1 MASTCRR
8 LSVNIEVRSSNI
20 RQQVTEGDDMLKLN
34 DAERKV
40 LSQERGHSYNC
51 IRFRQEAVIGG
62 IGFMTNQLGATF
74 VAPGSRRR
82 GV

>member
-1 MASTCRR
+1 MAGTCRR

-40 LSQERGHSYNC
+40 LSQRKRSLL
-51 IRFRQEAVIGG
+51 
-62 IGFMTNQLGATF
+62 QLHTL
-74 VAPGSRRR
+74 PSRSRHW
-82 GV
+82 